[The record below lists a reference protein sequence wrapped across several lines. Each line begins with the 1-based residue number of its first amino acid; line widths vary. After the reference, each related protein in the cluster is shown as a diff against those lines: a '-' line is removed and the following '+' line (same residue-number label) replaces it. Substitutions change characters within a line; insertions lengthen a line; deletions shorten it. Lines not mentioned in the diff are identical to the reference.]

1 MHLKRRMKQKDRQVD
16 LYKSKQRFY
25 IGVNLKEQRPW
36 GKGVRNVEVS
46 LMEEENS
53 Q

>member
-1 MHLKRRMKQKDRQVD
+1 MHLKRKMKQKDRQID

-25 IGVNLKEQRPW
+25 IGVNLKGQRTG
-36 GKGVRNVEVS
+36 GKGVRNLEGR
-46 LMEEENS
+46 LMKEENS